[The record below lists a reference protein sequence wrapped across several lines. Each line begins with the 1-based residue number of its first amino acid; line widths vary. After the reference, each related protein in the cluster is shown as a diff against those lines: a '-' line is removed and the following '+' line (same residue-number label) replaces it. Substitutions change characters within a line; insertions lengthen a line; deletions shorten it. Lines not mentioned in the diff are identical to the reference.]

1 MLVPVN
7 KRLLLTMLN
16 CAFFRVN
23 NFFFVKS
30 RQSMAFEIEKDSLS
44 QDFSFG
50 DIDMFV
56 AV

>member
-23 NFFFVKS
+23 NFFFLKS